1 MSLRPA
7 GHADT
12 LRCLLKGVELLHS
25 TAPESEAQLRALLHA
40 ERSEEVGGPA
50 RVKAGFQ
57 NLQKKRKVGK
67 ADGSEGRGRAA
78 SVTAGPALVVAAR
91 RASPVEPPPT
101 LGPRGK
107 GVAKKQ
113 KGKGGSRLDSLRQR

>member
-7 GHADT
+7 GHAET

-25 TAPESEAQLRALLHA
+25 TAPESEGQLRALLQA
-40 ERSEEVGGPA
+40 ERSEEAGAPA

-57 NLQKKRKVGK
+57 DLQKKRKVGK
-67 ADGSEGRGRAA
+67 GDGPEGRGRAA
-78 SVTAGPALVVAAR
+78 SAIAGPTSAVAAR
-91 RASPVEPPPT
+91 RAGPVEPPST